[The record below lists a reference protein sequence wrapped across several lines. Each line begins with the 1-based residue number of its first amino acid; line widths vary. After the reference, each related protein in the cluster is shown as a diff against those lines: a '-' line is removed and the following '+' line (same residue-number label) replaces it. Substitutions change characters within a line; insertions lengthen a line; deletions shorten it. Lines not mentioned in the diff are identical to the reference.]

1 MRNRETMMK
10 KAQVRLYTRPG
21 CHLCEAARAAML
33 AADCPAEFELEEINI
48 DLDATLKQ
56 RYGLEIPVVTING
69 HKAFK
74 YRLTAEEF
82 RRKLRRI
89 SQESRESGESSESVV

>member
-1 MRNRETMMK
+1 MK

-21 CHLCEAARAAML
+21 CHLCEEARAAML
-33 AADCPAEFELEEINI
+33 AAGCPDEFELEEINI
-48 DLDATLKQ
+48 DEDPALKKL
-56 RYGLEIPVVTING
+56 YGWEIPVVTING

-82 RRKLRRI
+82 RRKLRRL
-89 SQESRESGESSESVV
+89 SL